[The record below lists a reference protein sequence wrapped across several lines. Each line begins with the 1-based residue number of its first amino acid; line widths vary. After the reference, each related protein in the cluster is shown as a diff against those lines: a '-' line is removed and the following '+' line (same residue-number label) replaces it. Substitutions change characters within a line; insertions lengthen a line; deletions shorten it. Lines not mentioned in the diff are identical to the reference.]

1 MLPLSHDE
9 VVHGKGA
16 ILDKMPG
23 DMWQKFANVRCLY
36 SYMWTHP
43 GKKLL
48 FMGSEFGQWNEWNHD
63 SDLQW
68 DLLQWESHQGLK
80 KLVGDLNELYKTEPA
95 LHDIDFEDNGFEW
108 IDCAN
113 HGESIL
119 SYVRKGRDTDELIVV
134 VCNFT
139 PTVREG
145 FRMGVPR
152 AGTYKEIFNSD
163 SSFYAGS
170 NVGNGLGAESEAI
183 EWNGRENSITINIP
197 PLGVAFLKWMKP

>member
-1 MLPLSHDE
+1 MCIRDRS
-9 VVHGKGA
+9 
-16 ILDKMPG
+16 
-23 DMWQKFANVRCLY
+23 
-36 SYMWTHP
+36 
-43 GKKLL
+43 
-48 FMGSEFGQWNEWNHD
+48 
-63 SDLQW
+63 
-68 DLLQWESHQGLK
+68 
-80 KLVGDLNELYKTEPA
+80 EPA
-95 LHDIDFEDNGFEW
+95 LHDIDFEENGFEW

-134 VCNFT
+134 ICNFT

-170 NVGNGLGAESEAI
+170 NVGNGLGAESEKI
-183 EWNGRENSITINIP
+183 EWNGRENSITINVP
-197 PLGVAFLKWMKP
+197 PLGVAFLKWMKA